1 MTDFIVTA
9 SPTSQEKVGQMIIV
23 DQISKQYV
31 PNQLALD
38 NVSLK
43 IGNGV
48 FGLLG
53 PNGAGKTTLMR
64 ILATLIA
71 PTTGYVSIKGYNVL
85 THPHEI
91 RRLLG
96 YVPQEFQLYPHLSAW
111 EFLDYMAILSGMG
124 HARRGRIDEVLHQ
137 VGLAEYA
144 RRPLKGFSGGMKQRV
159 AIAQALLHKPEVLIV
174 DEPTAGLDPGERIR
188 FRNLLVELG
197 LYSQVLLSTHIVS
210 DITATCAHLAVL
222 KHGKIS
228 FHGAPPQMIAL
239 ASQSVWQTTV
249 PSRKIQAFQR
259 DYTIVSSVADQNR
272 DTIRVRFVTHKSN
285 VPQDA
290 EAVEPTL
297 EDAYLILTG
306 CEE

>member
-1 MTDFIVTA
+1 
-9 SPTSQEKVGQMIIV
+9 
-23 DQISKQYV
+23 
-31 PNQLALD
+31 
-38 NVSLK
+38 
-43 IGNGV
+43 
-48 FGLLG
+48 
-53 PNGAGKTTLMR
+53 
-64 ILATLIA
+64 
-71 PTTGYVSIKGYNVL
+71 
-85 THPHEI
+85 
-91 RRLLG
+91 
-96 YVPQEFQLYPHLSAW
+96 
-111 EFLDYMAILSGMG
+111 
-124 HARRGRIDEVLHQ
+124 
-137 VGLAEYA
+137 
-144 RRPLKGFSGGMKQRV
+144 MKQRV